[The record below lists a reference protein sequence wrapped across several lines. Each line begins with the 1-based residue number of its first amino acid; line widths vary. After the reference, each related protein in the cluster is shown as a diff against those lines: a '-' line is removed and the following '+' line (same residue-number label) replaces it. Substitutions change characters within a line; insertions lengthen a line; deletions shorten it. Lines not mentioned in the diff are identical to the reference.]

1 MTPRIHRAVADRRP
15 ELLDGDKGFTLIELL
30 VVVIVIGILASIA
43 LPVYLGAQASSKDA
57 SVRSDLVNIKMA
69 VAAYHVQNDG
79 VTTAPPLT
87 KTALSS
93 YGYTQGASYSTAPT
107 YGTGSDPTLF
117 CVWATSSTGSTFSVS
132 SNSGAVKGACS
143 SDPSTW

>member
-1 MTPRIHRAVADRRP
+1 MTTRIHRALANRRH

-69 VAAYHVQNDG
+69 VAAYHVQNES
-79 VTTAPPLT
+79 VTAAPPLG
-87 KTALSS
+87 KTSLSS
-93 YGYTQGASYSTAPT
+93 FGYTQGASYSTAPT
-107 YGTGSDPTLF
+107 YSSGSDSKLF

-143 SDPSTW
+143 ADSSTW